1 MIEIEIPGR
10 EALSIA
16 HVALDFNGTI
26 ALDGALVPGVAE
38 RLLALSALAEV
49 HVLTADTFGTA
60 ARECAGTRAQ
70 LETFP
75 SGAAAVQ
82 KRAIVEGL
90 SGGVAC
96 IGNGFN
102 DAAMFDVADLS
113 IAVVG
118 GEGAWAG
125 LLAHADVVTTTP
137 LDALDLLLNPDR
149 LKATLRW

>member
-1 MIEIEIPGR
+1 MIRMEIPGR

-26 ALDGALVPGVAE
+26 ALDGVLVPGVAH
-38 RLLALSALAEV
+38 RLASLSALAGV
-49 HVLTADTFGTA
+49 HVLTADTFGSA
-60 ARECAGTRAQ
+60 ARECAGTNAL

-75 SGAAAVQ
+75 SGAAAAQ
-82 KRAIVEGL
+82 KRAIIEGL

-102 DAAMFDVADLS
+102 DADMFDAADLS

>member
-1 MIEIEIPGR
+1 MIRMEIPGR

-26 ALDGALVPGVAE
+26 ALDGVLVPGVAH
-38 RLLALSALAEV
+38 RLAALSTLAGV
-49 HVLTADTFGTA
+49 HVLTADTFGSA
-60 ARECAGTRAQ
+60 ARECAGTNAL

-75 SGAAAVQ
+75 SGAAAAQ

-90 SGGVAC
+90 AGGVAC

-102 DAAMFDVADLS
+102 DADMFDAAVLS